1 MGGTKTFHP
10 FNSSVTNNSSYLLVS
25 GPGSASSPD
34 SQIRMRMEMLEKAV
48 VGYKELCANLEKDL
62 AAAKGTPASEISSVS
77 SSVNGMSKEQYERLR
92 RDLDEARM
100 ENERLRRRKE
110 EVELKYEQLALKS
123 SSGETEPKRSH
134 LKVLHF
140 QGNPADLAYEA
151 HKQDVDK
158 LRAEIERLKRTIRKM
173 ESDQEEVT
181 SRFNE
186 TNNMTCN
193 IREQSALRK
202 ELESLEAK
210 NQHLKEVFKKA
221 SQEFREVVYMLFG
234 YRVDRVGS
242 SNYRLSSMYAENEEE
257 YLNFRLNESSQ
268 LDLLETNYSASL
280 TDLLRPLAAH
290 HSLPVFLSSL
300 TIDLFNRATV
310 TIM

>member
-1 MGGTKTFHP
+1 M
-10 FNSSVTNNSSYLLVS
+10 
-25 GPGSASSPD
+25 
-34 SQIRMRMEMLEKAV
+34 
-48 VGYKELCANLEKDL
+48 
-62 AAAKGTPASEISSVS
+62 
-77 SSVNGMSKEQYERLR
+77 NGMNKEQYERLR
-92 RDLDEARM
+92 RDLDEARL

-123 SSGETEPKRSH
+123 STAAQDKRER

-181 SRFNE
+181 RNRFNE
-186 TNNMTCN
+186 TTSNMTCN
-193 IREQSALRK
+193 IREQTELRK
-202 ELESLEAK
+202 QLDSLEAK

-268 LDLLETNYSASL
+268 LDLLESNYSASPAL
-280 TDLLRPLAAH
+280 ADLLRPLASH

-300 TIDLFNRATV
+300 TLELFNRATV

>member
-1 MGGTKTFHP
+1 
-10 FNSSVTNNSSYLLVS
+10 
-25 GPGSASSPD
+25 
-34 SQIRMRMEMLEKAV
+34 MEMLEKAV
-48 VGYKELCANLEKDL
+48 VGYKELCASLEKDL
-62 AAAKGTPASEISSVS
+62 AAAKGSTTSSEISSVS
-77 SSVNGMSKEQYERLR
+77 AVSGMGKEQYERLR
-92 RDLDEARM
+92 RDLDEARV
-100 ENERLRRRKE
+100 ENERMRRRKE
-110 EVELKYEQLALKS
+110 EVELKYEQLAIQS
-123 SSGETEPKRSH
+123 STAQEKRDR

-193 IREQSALRK
+193 IREQGELRK
-202 ELESLEAK
+202 QLDSLESK

-280 TDLLRPLAAH
+280 TDLLRSLGSH
-290 HSLPVFLSSL
+290 HSLPLFLSSL
-300 TIDLFNRATV
+300 TMDLFNRATV

>member
-1 MGGTKTFHP
+1 
-10 FNSSVTNNSSYLLVS
+10 
-25 GPGSASSPD
+25 
-34 SQIRMRMEMLEKAV
+34 MLEKAV
-48 VGYKELCANLEKDL
+48 VGYKELCASLEKDL
-62 AAAKGTPASEISSVS
+62 AAAKGSPASEISAVTT
-77 SSVNGMSKEQYERLR
+77 VNGLNKEQYERLR
-92 RDLDEARM
+92 RDLDEARV

-123 SSGETEPKRSH
+123 SSMAQHEKRDR

-140 QGNPADLAYEA
+140 QGNPADLAYES

-193 IREQSALRK
+193 IRETNQLMK
-202 ELESLEAK
+202 QVESLESK
-210 NQHLKEVFKKA
+210 NAHLKEVFKKA

-280 TDLLRPLAAH
+280 ADLLRPLASH
-290 HSLPVFLSSL
+290 HSLPLFLSSL
-300 TIDLFNRATV
+300 TMELFNRATV

>member
-1 MGGTKTFHP
+1 MT
-10 FNSSVTNNSSYLLVS
+10 
-25 GPGSASSPD
+25 GPE
-34 SQIRMRMEMLEKAV
+34 SQVRLRMEMLEKAV
-48 VGYKELCANLEKDL
+48 TGYKELCSNLEKEL
-62 AAAKGTPASEISSVS
+62 AAAKGNGAVATDLAPVTA
-77 SSVNGMSKEQYERLR
+77 VNGMSKEQYERLR
-92 RDLDEARM
+92 RDLDEART

-123 SSGETEPKRSH
+123 CAAVEERRDR

-140 QGNPADLAYEA
+140 QNNPADLAYEA

-158 LRAEIERLKRTIRKM
+158 LRAEIERLRRTIRKM
-173 ESDQEEVT
+173 ESDHEDVT
-181 SRFNE
+181 SRLNE

-193 IREQSALRK
+193 IRAQSELQK
-202 ELESLEAK
+202 QLESLESK
-210 NQHLKEVFKKA
+210 NLHLKELFKQA

-242 SNYRLSSMYAENEEE
+242 SNYRLSSMYAETEEE
-257 YLNFRLNESSQ
+257 YLNFRLNDDAQ
-268 LDLLETNYSASL
+268 LDLLETNYSATL
-280 TDLLRPLAAH
+280 TDLLKPLASH

-300 TIDLFNRATV
+300 TMELFNRATV